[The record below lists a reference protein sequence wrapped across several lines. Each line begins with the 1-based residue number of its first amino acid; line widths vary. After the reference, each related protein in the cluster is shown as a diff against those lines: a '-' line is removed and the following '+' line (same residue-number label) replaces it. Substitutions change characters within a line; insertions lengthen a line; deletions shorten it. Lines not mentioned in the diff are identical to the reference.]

1 MRNKLRLGFLV
12 IIGLFWVICIHTL
25 LSSTELRDSFVH
37 LNDYVFPTIIE
48 MNQMNLQLN
57 EVREVTLSN
66 ILLGEGPDERKASK
80 EQLE

>member
-12 IIGLFWVICIHTL
+12 VIGLFWVICIHTL
-25 LSSTELRDSFVH
+25 LGSTALKDSFVR

-48 MNQMNLQLN
+48 MGQMNTQLN
-57 EVREVTLSN
+57 EVREVTLSYV
-66 ILLGEGPDERKASK
+66 LLGDAPDQRKASK